1 MAKQNKTAP
10 TQQRQG
16 MTALERLGLRVSS
29 MINHPKAQ
37 EQRWVAVHRLD
48 TDGDAE
54 WEEIMRVL
62 GETDGLVIT
71 QLEEGGVK
79 IEWEMQSEQDREAAI
94 EELEVL
100 EEEEAPF

>member
-16 MTALERLGLRVSS
+16 MTALERLGLRVSN

-54 WEEIMRVL
+54 WGEIMRIL
-62 GETDGLVIT
+62 GETDGLEVT
-71 QLEEGGVK
+71 ELEEGGVK
-79 IEWEMQSEQDREAAI
+79 IEWEMQSEEDREAPI
-94 EELEVL
+94 EELEAL
-100 EEEEAPF
+100 EEEAPF

>member
-16 MTALERLGLRVSS
+16 MTAIERLGLRVSN

-54 WEEIMRVL
+54 WGEIMRVL
-62 GETDGLVIT
+62 GETDGLEIT
-71 QLEEGGVK
+71 ELEEGGVR
-79 IEWEMQSEQDREAAI
+79 IEWEMPSEQDREVEI

-100 EEEEAPF
+100 EEEAPF

>member
-16 MTALERLGLRVSS
+16 MTAIERLGLRVSS

-62 GETDGLVIT
+62 GETDGLEIT
-71 QLEEGGVK
+71 ELEEGGVK
-79 IEWEMQSEQDREAAI
+79 IEWEMPSEQDREAAI

-100 EEEEAPF
+100 EEEAPF

>member
-1 MAKQNKTAP
+1 
-10 TQQRQG
+10 
-16 MTALERLGLRVSS
+16 MTAIERLGLRVSN

-54 WEEIMRVL
+54 WGEIMRVL
-62 GETDGLVIT
+62 GETDGLEIT
-71 QLEEGGVK
+71 ELEEGGVR
-79 IEWEMQSEQDREAAI
+79 IEWEMPSEQDREVEI

-100 EEEEAPF
+100 EEEAPF

>member
-16 MTALERLGLRVSS
+16 MAAVERLGLRMSN

-37 EQRWVAVHRLD
+37 EQRWVVIHRLD

-54 WEEIMRVL
+54 WGEMMRIL
-62 GETDGLVIT
+62 GETDGLEIT
-71 QLEEGGVK
+71 QLEEGGIK
-79 IEWEMQSEQDREAAI
+79 IEWEMQGDEDREAPI
-94 EELEVL
+94 EELEAV
-100 EEEEAPF
+100 EEEAPF

>member
-16 MTALERLGLRVSS
+16 MAAVERLGLRMSN

-37 EQRWVAVHRLD
+37 EQRWVVIHRLD

-54 WEEIMRVL
+54 WGEMMRIL
-62 GETDGLVIT
+62 GETDGLEIT
-71 QLEEGGVK
+71 QLEEGGIK
-79 IEWEMQSEQDREAAI
+79 IEWEMQSDEDREAPI
-94 EELEVL
+94 EELEAV
-100 EEEEAPF
+100 EEEAPF

>member
-1 MAKQNKTAP
+1 MDKQNMTAP

-16 MTALERLGLRVSS
+16 MTALERLGLRVAN

-37 EQRWVAVHRLD
+37 EQRWVAIHRLD

-54 WEEIMRVL
+54 WGEIMRLL
-62 GETDGLVIT
+62 GETDGLEIT

-79 IEWEMQSEQDREAAI
+79 IEWEMQSDEDREAPV

-100 EEEEAPF
+100 EEEEPF

>member
-16 MTALERLGLRVSS
+16 MTAIERLGLRVSN

-54 WEEIMRVL
+54 WDEIMRVL
-62 GETDGLVIT
+62 GETDGLEIT
-71 QLEEGGVK
+71 QLEEGEVK
-79 IEWEMQSEQDREAAI
+79 IEWEMPSEQDREAAI

-100 EEEEAPF
+100 EEEAPF

>member
-16 MTALERLGLRVSS
+16 MTALERLGLRMSN

-37 EQRWVAVHRLD
+37 EQRWVAIHRLD

-54 WEEIMRVL
+54 WGEMLRIL
-62 GETDGLVIT
+62 GETDGLDIT
-71 QLEEGGVK
+71 QLDEGGIK
-79 IEWEMQSEQDREAAI
+79 IEWEMQSDEDREAPV
-94 EELEVL
+94 EELEAL
-100 EEEEAPF
+100 EEEAPI

>member
-16 MTALERLGLRVSS
+16 MTALERLGLRMSS

-37 EQRWVAVHRLD
+37 EQRWVAIHRLD

-54 WEEIMRVL
+54 WGEMMRLL
-62 GETDGLVIT
+62 GETDGLEIT
-71 QLEEGGVK
+71 HLEEGGIK
-79 IEWEMQSEQDREAAI
+79 IEWEMQSDEDREAPVD
-94 EELEVL
+94 ELEAL
-100 EEEEAPF
+100 EEEAPF

>member
-16 MTALERLGLRVSS
+16 MTALERLGLRMSN

-37 EQRWVAVHRLD
+37 EQRWVAIHRLD

-54 WEEIMRVL
+54 WGEMMRLL
-62 GETDGLVIT
+62 GETDGLEIT
-71 QLEEGGVK
+71 HLEDGGIK
-79 IEWEMQSEQDREAAI
+79 IEWEMQSDEDREAPVD
-94 EELEVL
+94 ELEAL
-100 EEEEAPF
+100 EEEAPF

>member
-37 EQRWVAVHRLD
+37 EQRWVAIHRLD

-54 WEEIMRVL
+54 WDEIMRIL
-62 GETDGLVIT
+62 SETDGLEIT

-79 IEWEMQSEQDREAAI
+79 IGWEMHSEQDREAPV
-94 EELEVL
+94 EELEAF
-100 EEEEAPF
+100 EEEAPF

>member
-16 MTALERLGLRVSS
+16 MTAIERLGLRVSN

-54 WEEIMRVL
+54 WGEIMRVL
-62 GETDGLVIT
+62 GETDGLEINE
-71 QLEEGGVK
+71 LEEGGVR
-79 IEWEMQSEQDREAAI
+79 IEWEMPSEQDREVEI

-100 EEEEAPF
+100 EEEAPF

>member
-16 MTALERLGLRVSS
+16 MTAIERLGLRVSN

-37 EQRWVAVHRLD
+37 EQRWVEIHRLD

-54 WEEIMRVL
+54 WGEIMRVL
-62 GETDGLVIT
+62 GETDGLELT

-79 IEWEMQSEQDREAAI
+79 IEWEMQSEEDREAPV
-94 EELEVL
+94 EELEAL
-100 EEEEAPF
+100 EEEAPF

>member
-16 MTALERLGLRVSS
+16 MTAIERLGLRVSN

-62 GETDGLVIT
+62 GETDGLEIT

-79 IEWEMQSEQDREAAI
+79 IEWEMPSEQDREAAI

-100 EEEEAPF
+100 EEEAPF

>member
-16 MTALERLGLRVSS
+16 MTALERLGLRVSN

-62 GETDGLVIT
+62 GETDGLEIT

-79 IEWEMQSEQDREAAI
+79 IEWEMPSEQDREAAI

-100 EEEEAPF
+100 EEEAPF